1 MPELLSPPIALLFL
15 VVGITC
21 TYFGAEFLIRGAARI
36 ARRLGLS
43 PFVIG
48 VTVVAF
54 GTSAP
59 EMFASVKAS
68 LDGNGELGIGN
79 VLGSNIANIGLILA
93 IAAVIAPFAVSKTII
108 RRDVPI
114 MLAITIAAGILFLD
128 GTISRIDGLILTAG
142 IVAYVVYN
150 YRVGKAD
157 PEAIHDA
164 LEREHGHGLTL
175 ETNLRPKLLPNILFT
190 ILGLAALAA
199 GAALLV
205 KGGVDLARAANVP
218 EIVIGAT
225 IVAFGTSVP
234 ELAASIQAARKNES
248 DIAIGN
254 VIGSNV
260 FNILAVLGVAALA
273 REIPVTRPTL
283 LYHLPA
289 TVFMSLLV
297 IPIIAI
303 GRHQVARTEGVL
315 LILLYLAYA
324 ILAFVLRFN

>member
-1 MPELLSPPIALLFL
+1 MPDLLPPPIAIL
-15 VVGITC
+15 VLVAGLVL

-68 LDGNGELGIGN
+68 LDGRGELGIGN

-93 IAAVIAPFAVSKTII
+93 VAALIAPFSVARTII
-108 RRDVPI
+108 RRDAPL
-114 MLAITIAAGILFLD
+114 MLLITIAAGTLFLD
-128 GTISRIDGLILTAG
+128 GTISRIDGAILFAG
-142 IVAYVVYN
+142 IIAYVVYN
-150 YRVGKAD
+150 YRTGKAD
-157 PEAIHDA
+157 PEAIEDA
-164 LEREHGHGLTL
+164 LEREHDHGLTL
-175 ETNLRPKLLPNILFT
+175 ETNIRPRLLPNILFS
-190 ILGLAALAA
+190 ILGLIGLST

-205 KGGVDLARAANVP
+205 RGGVDLARAAEVP

-234 ELAASIQAARKNES
+234 ELAASIQAARRKES

-254 VIGSNV
+254 VLGSNV
-260 FNILAVLGVAALA
+260 FNILGVLGAAALA
-273 REIPVTRPTL
+273 RPIPVSRPTVFF
-283 LYHLPA
+283 HLPA
-289 TVFMSLLV
+289 TVLVSLLLL
-297 IPIIAI
+297 PILAI
-303 GRHQVARTEGVL
+303 GRRVARIEAG
-315 LILLYLAYA
+315 ILLLLYFAYA
-324 ILAFVLRFN
+324 TLSYLLPIN